1 MFWIHLKIEIFNQA
15 VQLNAVIRERST
27 KIILLIIL
35 RRLRLD
41 GFTAILIW
49 IKLKVLNVFVD
60 VLFFDAS
67 LSLESDTLSR
77 QLIVFATK
85 DLFDYLP
92 FDFMLLATSHLWYV
106 FGNNVLAI
114 FPGDE

>member
-1 MFWIHLKIEIFNQA
+1 M
-15 VQLNAVIRERST
+15 
-27 KIILLIIL
+27 
-35 RRLRLD
+35 
-41 GFTAILIW
+41 
-49 IKLKVLNVFVD
+49 KVLNVFVD

-92 FDFMLLATSHLWYV
+92 FDFMLLATSDLWYV

-114 FPGDE
+114 FSGDESQSYPWPWISCIVPHLILRVEESRMSCMVGAHELMRARFDWLSAICEN